1 MQYTILKNAAMIHD
15 LMDDHLSSVDRLRNT
30 QLEESDAEPYTIA
43 YKAIMGNVGILSNLT
58 AKQAKKVDFDAIVCN
73 LAKACFEITQATTK
87 KSLVYDEVNA
97 LFYKSVNYIYAGDDD
112 DDE

>member
-1 MQYTILKNAAMIHD
+1 MIHD
-15 LMDDHLSSVDRLRNT
+15 LMDDHLSSVDRLRNIT
-30 QLEESDAEPYTIA
+30 LEASDTEPYTIA
-43 YKAIMGNVGILSNLT
+43 YKAIMGNVDILSNLT
-58 AKQAKKVDFDAIVCN
+58 AKQAKKVDFDALVCN

>member
-30 QLEESDAEPYTIA
+30 TLEASDTKPYTIA
-43 YKAIMGNVGILSNLT
+43 YKAIMGNVDILSNLT
-58 AKQAKKVDFDAIVCN
+58 AKQAKYTDFDALVCN

-112 DDE
+112 DE

>member
-15 LMDDHLSSVDRLRNT
+15 LMDDHLSAVDRLRNT
-30 QLEESDAEPYTIA
+30 TLEASDTEPYTIA
-43 YKAIMGNVGILSNLT
+43 YKAIMGNVDTLSNLT
-58 AKQAKKVDFDAIVCN
+58 AKQAKFVDFNALVCN

-97 LFYKSVNYIYAGDDD
+97 LFYKSVNYIYVGDDD
-112 DDE
+112 DE